1 MEEKKLFFKLHIPV
15 WSEDQDQFEMVGVD
29 QEDVLENLT
38 GYNKDNEEVVWDI
51 DIKTGVIQ
59 NWNGKEVGLYDKL
72 RDEGTYEL
80 VCNGK
85 VICSI
90 DGYVPDFCCIG
101 EDGYGDYISMTV
113 NSDGS
118 INDWNYEKCA
128 DKCLKFFGVIT
139 FEDLEQCGGM
149 TEYFKKN
156 FQFEEYD
163 ENKQVLC
170 PNTILLNKDGEFIKL
185 SELIEKFIGYARE

>member
-1 MEEKKLFFKLHIPV
+1 MEENKLFFRLHIPV

-51 DIKTGVIQ
+51 DIKTGVVQ

-72 RDEGTYEL
+72 CDSGTYEL
-80 VCNGK
+80 VYDNK
-85 VICSI
+85 VIHSI

-101 EDGYGDYISMTV
+101 EEGYGDYISMSV

-118 INDWNYEKCA
+118 INDWNYEKCT

-139 FEDLEQCGGM
+139 FEELDQCGGM
-149 TEYFKKN
+149 IEYFKEN
-156 FQFEEYD
+156 FQFDEYD

-170 PNTILLNKDGEFIKL
+170 PNTILLSKDGEFIKL
-185 SELIEKFIGYARE
+185 SELIEKFIGYERE